1 MHKTIDKILRQLMDQ
16 RGLNQAELSR
26 RTGVKQPTISR
37 ILGPKDIS
45 KGIKEPSDKQVKPLA
60 DFFGITTDQLR
71 GHFPLP
77 GGAEPASE
85 EKERKLS
92 DLVNEMLAK
101 GGKGISEEQRLR
113 LLAAADEQ
121 PAPAPERSNVIT
133 GDFSR
138 PGAVGDEIRIPHY
151 DVRAAMGGGQKPD
164 DYVELLRDVT
174 VSQEHLRRLGV
185 DYESPYHLK
194 MITGWGQ
201 SMAPTI
207 QDKDPLLIDV
217 SIDEYTGDGIY
228 LFNEGEYLFIKRLQL
243 ADAERFEVISD
254 NEKHKDRQVR
264 KEDIYIRGRI
274 LLVWN
279 AHRV

>member
-1 MHKTIDKILRQLMDQ
+1 MHKTVDKILRHLMDQ
-16 RGLNQAELSR
+16 RGINQTELARQTGLNQSTL
-26 RTGVKQPTISR
+26 SR
-37 ILGPKDIS
+37 ILGPKNIA
-45 KGIKEPSDKQVKPLA
+45 KGIKEPTDKQVKPLA

-71 GHFPLP
+71 GHSPLP
-77 GGAEPASE
+77 GDAESEPAE
-85 EKERKLS
+85 NARKLS
-92 DLVNEMLAK
+92 DLVNEMLLK
-101 GGKGISEEQRLR
+101 HGKGLPEEARQRIQ
-113 LLAAADEQ
+113 AAAEDQ
-121 PAPAPERSNVIT
+121 PVVTAERGNVIT
-133 GDFSR
+133 ADFSR

-151 DVRAAMGGGQKPD
+151 DVRAAMGGGQIPA
-164 DYVELLRDVT
+164 DYVELLQDVT
-174 VSQEHLRRLGV
+174 VSQDHLRRLGV

-217 SIDEYTGDGIY
+217 SITDYAGDGIY

-254 NEKHKDRQVR
+254 NAKHKDRQVR